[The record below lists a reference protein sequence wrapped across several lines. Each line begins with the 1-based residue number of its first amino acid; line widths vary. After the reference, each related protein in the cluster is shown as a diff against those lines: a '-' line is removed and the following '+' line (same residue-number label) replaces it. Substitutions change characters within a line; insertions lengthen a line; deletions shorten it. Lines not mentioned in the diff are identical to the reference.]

1 MKSCQLDARCTAPA
15 GGRERRATRRR
26 GSKFQKN
33 KIMNENNDLCALY
46 MARAATKKAGTVE
59 FVQLNR
65 ASAFEL
71 RAVALDKNSKPI
83 TLTEH
88 GWRGCDVVRNG
99 RRLIGGDAVK
109 AVRAIL
115 KNPQTVYDYLII

>member
-1 MKSCQLDARCTAPA
+1 
-15 GGRERRATRRR
+15 
-26 GSKFQKN
+26 
-33 KIMNENNDLCALY
+33 MNENNDLCALY

-65 ASAFEL
+65 AASAFEL

-88 GWRGCDVVRNG
+88 GWRCCDVVRNG

-115 KNPQTVYDYLII
+115 KNPKTVYDYLII

>member
-1 MKSCQLDARCTAPA
+1 
-15 GGRERRATRRR
+15 
-26 GSKFQKN
+26 
-33 KIMNENNDLCALY
+33 MNENNDLCALY

-83 TLTEH
+83 TLAEN

-99 RRLIGGDAVK
+99 RRLIGSDAVE

-115 KNPQTVYDYLII
+115 KNPKTIYDYLII

>member
-1 MKSCQLDARCTAPA
+1 MIYSLQPRPEDGN
-15 GGRERRATRRR
+15 GGRHAA
-26 GSKFQKN
+26 GAPNLKKN

-83 TLTEH
+83 TLTEN

-99 RRLIGGDAVK
+99 RRLIGGDAVE

-115 KNPQTVYDYLII
+115 KNPKTVYDYLII